1 MENTPIQYPGNAES
15 GIAKAQFLLQ
25 EITKKLNTDHPGF
38 TTTATQGQRNM
49 SKFGD
54 IIDIITKTIKKKI
67 MEFLGVTGEWNS
79 IYYDEISTA
88 IPTYGVLNSIIEE
101 LEKNQT
107 IKDIIIEAKE
117 KYDPE
122 VLVTHVTPASDQ
134 NAGRKM
140 RKSNKRHRKSNK
152 KHRKSNKKHKRSIK
166 KHRK

>member
-1 MENTPIQYPGNAES
+1 MESTPIQYPANAES

-25 EITKKLNTDHPGF
+25 EITRKLNTDHPGF

-49 SKFGD
+49 SKFG
-54 IIDIITKTIKKKI
+54 IVIDIITKAIQNKI
-67 MEFLGVTGEWNS
+67 MQVKNINGEWDS
-79 IYYDEISTA
+79 TYYDDISTA
-88 IPTYGVLNSIIEE
+88 IPNKGVLDSIIEE

-107 IKDIIIEAKE
+107 INDIIIEAKE

-122 VLVTHVTPASDQ
+122 VLVTYVTPASNQ